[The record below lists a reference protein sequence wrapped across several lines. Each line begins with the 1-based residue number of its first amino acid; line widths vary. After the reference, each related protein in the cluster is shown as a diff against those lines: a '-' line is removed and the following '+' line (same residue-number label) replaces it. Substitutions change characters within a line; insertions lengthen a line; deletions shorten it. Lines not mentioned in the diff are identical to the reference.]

1 MAGTILSVDI
11 GTSSLKAALIDF
23 SGKLRAW
30 SRTAYSRS
38 VYSGDV
44 DVISWEKAFIQTTK
58 NLRDKLDHCSV
69 EGICISGNG
78 PTLVPVTSEGEALP
92 PLFWYGG
99 KTEAPVEVK
108 DKAKSFFLP
117 HAAWFKKNAPE
128 NYAETKLFISS
139 HEWLAHRL
147 GAEAHTVLPQPS
159 YEVFYWDEEQLRLF
173 GLDRIKFPPFIKTG
187 AVMGKVSVEAVSFFS
202 LAGLIK
208 SGTPIIAGG
217 PDFITALIGTGTMEC
232 GEVCDRAGSSE
243 GVNVCTDA
251 PVSVKQAGDFR
262 VLPHVREGL
271 WNIGSLIPQ
280 SGRLFEWYRARTG
293 QEGRAYEDLLAE
305 LIPSN
310 EDGDAE
316 LHFGESSD
324 PDLMRNLLSPFSRI
338 IPAGDFRPELLRNK
352 IYFGRAVLC
361 SMGLAV
367 RTAIGKLKAA
377 GLAVREMKLS
387 GGQVKNARW
396 NQLKA
401 DISGVKLLVPR
412 ITDGELAGNAA
423 LAAAALEKTSIEET
437 VHRMIRITDIYEPLP
452 ENAAFWT
459 ERGKG

>member
-11 GTSSLKAALIDF
+11 GSSSLKAALIDF

-30 SRTAYSRS
+30 SRAAYSRS
-38 VYSGDV
+38 TYSGDV
-44 DVISWEKAFIQTTK
+44 DAISWEKAFIQTTN
-58 NLRDKLDHCSV
+58 NLRDKLDNCPV

-78 PTLVPVTSEGEALP
+78 PTLVPVTAEGDALP

-99 KTEAPVEVK
+99 KTEARAEAK

-128 NYAETKLFISS
+128 KYAETKLFISS

-147 GAEAHTVLPQPS
+147 GAEALTVLPQPS
-159 YEVFYWDEEQLRLF
+159 YETFYWDDEQLRFF
-173 GLDRIKFPPFIKTG
+173 GLDRDKFPPFVKTG
-187 AVMGKVSVEAVSFFS
+187 AIMGKVSAEAVSFFS
-202 LAGLIK
+202 SGSLIK
-208 SGTPIIAGG
+208 DGTPIIAGG
-217 PDFITALIGTGTMEC
+217 PDFITALIGTGTMER
-232 GEVCDRAGSSE
+232 GDVCDRAGSSE
-243 GVNVCTDA
+243 GVNVCTGA
-251 PVSVKQAGDFR
+251 PLNTKQPDDFR
-262 VLPHVREGL
+262 ILPHAREGL
-271 WNIGSLIPQ
+271 WNVGVLIPQ
-280 SGRLFEWYRARTG
+280 SGRLFEWYRAKTG
-293 QEGRAYEDLLAE
+293 QESRAYEDLLTE

-310 EDGDAE
+310 EDGDAK
-316 LHFGESSD
+316 LHFKESSD
-324 PDLMRNLLSPFSRI
+324 PELMRNLLSPFSRI
-338 IPAGDFRPELLRNK
+338 LPTGDSRPELLRNK

-367 RTAIGKLKAA
+367 RTAIGKLEAS
-377 GLAVREMKLS
+377 GLSVKEMKLS
-387 GGQVKNARW
+387 GGQVKNVRW

-401 DISGVKLLVPR
+401 DISGVKLLVPQ

-437 VHRMIRITDIYEPLP
+437 VRRMIRITDVYKPLP